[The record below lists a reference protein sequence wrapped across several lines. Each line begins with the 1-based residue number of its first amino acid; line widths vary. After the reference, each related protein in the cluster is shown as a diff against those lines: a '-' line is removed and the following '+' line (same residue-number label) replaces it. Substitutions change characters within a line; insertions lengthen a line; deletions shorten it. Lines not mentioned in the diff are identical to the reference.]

1 MADAS
6 KIRTWLATM
15 VAHKGADLYV
25 TFGAPPTMRGEGGFN
40 ILQREP
46 LSDEDIAQI
55 MSDVASLDQLQEFEK
70 SCELNMALDLGKTQ
84 GRFRI
89 NAMKQRQHTAMVIRR
104 ITAQVPTMESLGLPQ
119 VLGDLVM
126 EKRGLV
132 ILVGGTGSGKSTTL
146 AAMID
151 HRNASAPGHIITIED
166 PIEYIHDHKRCIV
179 TQREV
184 GVDTQSFDAALKNTL
199 RQKPD
204 VILIGEIRD
213 SNSMQQSINI
223 AETGH
228 LALATLH
235 ANNANQ
241 AIERILNFF
250 EKEMHHQILLN
261 LSLNL
266 KGIVSQ
272 RLVAKQGGGRAL
284 ALEILL
290 NQGLIKDL
298 VRKGEVKEI
307 KPVMA
312 ANTDL
317 GMQTFDQCL
326 FRLFV
331 EGAIDQET
339 ALAEA
344 DSPSDLKLQ
353 MKQQLTG
360 GGEGLSSVDT
370 SSLSL

>member
-1 MADAS
+1 MADQS
-6 KIRTWLATM
+6 KIKTWLSTM
-15 VAHKGADLYV
+15 VAHKGSDLYI
-25 TFGAPPTMRGEGGFN
+25 TFGAPPTMRGDNGFN

-46 LSDEDIAQI
+46 MDDAQI
-55 MSDVASLDQLQEFEK
+55 DAVLADITSPANREEFERN
-70 SCELNMALDLGKTQ
+70 CELNMAMDMGKT

-89 NAMKQRQHTAMVIRR
+89 NALKQRQHTALVIRR
-104 ITAQVPTMESLGLPQ
+104 ITAQVPTMEGLGLPK

-126 EKRGLV
+126 EKRGL
-132 ILVGGTGSGKSTTL
+132 IIIVGGTGSGKSTSL

-151 HRNASAPGHIITIED
+151 HRNTSTPGHIITIED

-184 GVDTQSFDAALKNTL
+184 GVDTQSFEAALKNTL

-204 VILIGEIRD
+204 VILLGEIRD
-213 SNSMQQSINI
+213 PFSMQQSINI

-235 ANNANQ
+235 ANNSNQ
-241 AIERILNFF
+241 AIERVLNFF
-250 EKEMHHQILLN
+250 DKEMHHQILLN

-266 KGIVSQ
+266 RGIVSQ
-272 RLVAKQGGGRAL
+272 RLVAKKGGGRVPAI
-284 ALEILL
+284 EILL

-298 VRKGEVKEI
+298 IRKGEI
-307 KPVMA
+307 KDIKNAMA
-312 ANTDL
+312 DNAEQ

-326 FRLFV
+326 YRLFA
-331 EGAIDQET
+331 EGQIEADT

-344 DSPSDLKLQ
+344 DNPSDLKLKI
-353 MKQQLTG
+353 MRETAG
-360 GGEGLSSVDT
+360 GGEGLKGVDT
-370 SSLSL
+370 SRLTL